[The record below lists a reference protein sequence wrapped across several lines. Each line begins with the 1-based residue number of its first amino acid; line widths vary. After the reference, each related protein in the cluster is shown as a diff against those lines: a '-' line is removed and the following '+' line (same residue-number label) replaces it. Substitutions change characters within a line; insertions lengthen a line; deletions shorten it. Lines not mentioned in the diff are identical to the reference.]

1 MRRLD
6 TFQGNKPV
14 CRTLSLQAGPHPAE
28 VWLQIAGAP
37 HPARGVPFSLLL
49 LSAPASS
56 RRSTLGLLGQLPVAL
71 LCRSIRLSRQDY
83 RSELPYPAPS
93 AQFAPVNAQHA
104 RTRPLALNSA
114 TMELLDSRFPLRSRF
129 LPSGPSRIELLRGTP
144 DWLVLCRRQGERKAH
159 TRSSKR
165 SALKPVIETA
175 SEVRK
180 KTKTEAQLRCR

>member
-1 MRRLD
+1 M
-6 TFQGNKPV
+6 
-14 CRTLSLQAGPHPAE
+14 SLQAGPHPAE

-144 DWLVLCRRQGERKAH
+144 VPPARRAQGTHQVQQAFGTQAGDRDCVRGAQENQDRCPTPMSLACWQAG
-159 TRSSKR
+159 RR
-165 SALKPVIETA
+165 RPVA
-175 SEVRK
+175 VPH
-180 KTKTEAQLRCR
+180 